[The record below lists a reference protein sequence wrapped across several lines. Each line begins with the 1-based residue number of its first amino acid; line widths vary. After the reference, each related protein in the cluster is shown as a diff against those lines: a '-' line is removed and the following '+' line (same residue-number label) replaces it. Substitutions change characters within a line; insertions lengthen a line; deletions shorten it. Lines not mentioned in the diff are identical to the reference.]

1 MFNSEIAS
9 LRSQRRQKDFF
20 SDLIDYEFCGSGCT
34 LIS

>member
-20 SDLIDYEFCGSGCT
+20 SDLIDHEFCGSGCT
-34 LIS
+34 LIF